1 MSSTGTNF
9 MNHLGLSSRPS
20 LRELRTTLKDISIDA
35 RKKSR
40 TLWERHHRT
49 DSSSAKRMAI
59 FFARV
64 HLAAFSNYKAI
75 DSVRRGSLSFN
86 NVENTCIL
94 QVYRALDAKG
104 AVSGPDQPQ
113 AAKETLENYT
123 HATDAARVAM
133 FQVLANFH
141 NPDKKSVCAKVG
153 FDYFEIGKES
163 QCQLPSI

>member
-1 MSSTGTNF
+1 
-9 MNHLGLSSRPS
+9 MNHLGLSSQPS
-20 LRELRTTLKDISIDA
+20 LRELRMTLKDISINA
-35 RKKSR
+35 RIESR

-64 HLAAFSNYKAI
+64 HLAAFGNYKAI
-75 DSVRRGSLSFN
+75 DSIRRSSLSFN
-86 NVENTCIL
+86 DVENTCIL
-94 QVYRALDAKG
+94 QVYRALDAKD
-104 AVSGPDQPQ
+104 AVSGPNQSQ
-113 AAKETLENYT
+113 VAKETLENYT
-123 HATDAARVAM
+123 YATDAARVAM

-141 NPDKKSVCAKVG
+141 NPNKKSVCAKVG

>member
-1 MSSTGTNF
+1 

-20 LRELRTTLKDISIDA
+20 LSELRITLKDISIDA
-35 RKKSR
+35 RKESR
-40 TLWERHHRT
+40 SLWERHHRT

-75 DSVRRGSLSFN
+75 DSIRRSSLSFN
-86 NVENTCIL
+86 DVENTCIL
-94 QVYRALDAKG
+94 QVYRALDAKD
-104 AVSGPDQPQ
+104 AVSGPDQPLL
-113 AAKETLENYT
+113 AKDTLENYT
-123 HATDAARVAM
+123 YATDAARVAM

-163 QCQLPSI
+163 QCHLPGN